1 MFRFFRTA
9 FRMKTLAEWR
19 AELGRKEIC
28 FGPVNTLEETFA
40 DPQVRHRGMVVWQ
53 GGSAMPGPPIKLSDT
68 PAFDPHV
75 ACPLRLAHGGGA
87 ARSRA
92 RGGDRA
98 AAGGGSS
105 IAVASGRGFGER

>member
-40 DPQVRHRGMVVWQ
+40 DPQVRHPGD
-53 GGSAMPGPPIKLSDT
+53 GGGAGRERDAGAADQALRH
-68 PAFDPHV
+68 ARLDPHV
-75 ACPLRLAHGGGA
+75 ACPLRRAHGGGTALGLGA
-87 ARSRA
+87 AEVA
-92 RGGDRA
+92 RL
-98 AAGGGSS
+98 
-105 IAVASGRGFGER
+105 